1 MSLFD
6 AMIRDFFGADP
17 FIHMRP
23 SGNSMNRGDPRP
35 GPRNTGSLPG
45 GVPGPHAVRQITH
58 MVEGVK
64 GGNGSNGAL
73 TARTFRQQ
81 VTYSGGGSKSMNNIA
96 NIKEVPRSQ
105 SSQNGQNSG
114 KNGQNTLKT
123 VSSSNE
129 KPISNKQITYQN
141 SAPKPQNPDRGKRCS
156 SVCEGWKRSLR
167 NDKPERLLPAITKSE
182 KLKADDSKMRPTMVG
197 VPVDPNSGRPTRRG
211 SERYSRHSTT
221 APSRKRSNSNCVTEA
236 DLNLNKSY
244 PGAKNRG
251 RKGTST
257 SPEDDHAVSSSS
269 EDVSN
274 LGSTLWAMLLI
285 FLTIFFKKELKL
297 TYSFAI

>member
-35 GPRNTGSLPG
+35 GPRNTGSLPAG

-64 GGNGSNGAL
+64 GGNGNNGAL

-81 VTYSGGGSKSMNNIA
+81 VTYSGGSGSKSMNNIA

-105 SSQNGQNSG
+105 SSQNGQNSS

-123 VSSSNE
+123 VSSSSE

-182 KLKADDSKMRPTMVG
+182 KVKGQEISK
-197 VPVDPNSGRPTRRG
+197 DNLYIFNS
-211 SERYSRHSTT
+211 S
-221 APSRKRSNSNCVTEA
+221 K
-236 DLNLNKSY
+236 KQ
-244 PGAKNRG
+244 
-251 RKGTST
+251 
-257 SPEDDHAVSSSS
+257 
-269 EDVSN
+269 
-274 LGSTLWAMLLI
+274 
-285 FLTIFFKKELKL
+285 TITFFNYCL
-297 TYSFAI
+297 SM